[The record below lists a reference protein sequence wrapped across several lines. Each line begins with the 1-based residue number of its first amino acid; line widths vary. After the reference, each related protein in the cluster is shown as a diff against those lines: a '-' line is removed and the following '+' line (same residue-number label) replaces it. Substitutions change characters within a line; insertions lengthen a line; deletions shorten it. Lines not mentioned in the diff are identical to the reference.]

1 MAPMIRFKERDPV
14 SNILRRLNPSRCAVV
29 CGAFLLA
36 LSAARPAQAGLII
49 TPTYNTASF
58 TADGYSA
65 AQIAQ
70 IESSVNYVINEYET
84 LYSNPIHIN
93 ITVQSTNQA
102 GVLGGSSTS
111 LVGFANYSQT
121 RNALLAEYAAH
132 PNSTVIQAGASL
144 GATDPTGGGSFVFAT
159 AEAKALGLIADSTIN
174 NDGTFTFGST
184 LAYTFDPHNRQVAGE
199 FDFTGV
205 VEHEISEIMGRIPI
219 LGANFGAGSS
229 FDPNDLFRYTA
240 PGTHSL
246 SASAS
251 GVYFSVNGGTTNLQG
266 FNPNNGGDVDD
277 YNGSNPTDPY
287 NAFTGPDQGHA
298 LTTVDNQ
305 NMLVLGYSQNQSVT
319 PEPASLTLLALG
331 FGAVVGIPKL
341 RRRKPI

>member
-70 IESSVNYVINEYET
+70 IESAFQFAANEYEN
-84 LYSNPIHIN
+84 LYSNPIQVN
-93 ITVQSTNQA
+93 ITVQSTNSP
-102 GVLGGSSTS
+102 GVLGGSSTN
-111 LVGFANYSQT
+111 LIGFLNYSQT

-144 GATDPTGGGSFVFAT
+144 GATDPTGGGSFVFAR
-159 AEAKALGLIADSTIN
+159 AEGKALGLIASDSNT
-174 NDGTFTFGST
+174 DGTFTFGST
-184 LAYTFDPHNRQVAGE
+184 LQYTFDPNHRQVAGE
-199 FDFTGV
+199 FDFIGV
-205 VEHEISEIMGRIPI
+205 AEHEISEIMGRIPI
-219 LGANFGAGSS
+219 LGSNFGAGSS
-229 FDPNDLFRYTA
+229 YDPNDLFRYTA
-240 PGTHSL
+240 PGTRSL
-246 SASAS
+246 TPNAT
-251 GVYFSVNGGTTNLQG
+251 GVYFSVNGGVTNLQG

>member
-1 MAPMIRFKERDPV
+1 M
-14 SNILRRLNPSRCAVV
+14 
-29 CGAFLLA
+29 
-36 LSAARPAQAGLII
+36 II

-70 IESSVNYVINEYET
+70 IESAFQYVVNEYEN
-84 LYSNPIHIN
+84 LYSNPIHVN
-93 ITVQSTNQA
+93 ITVQSTNAA
-102 GVLGGSSTS
+102 GVLGGSNTS
-111 LVGFANYSQT
+111 LAGFLNYSQT
-121 RNALLAEYAAH
+121 RTALLNEYAAH

-159 AEAKALGLIADSTIN
+159 AEAKALGLIADNSS

-184 LAYTFDPHNRQVAGE
+184 LQYTFDPNHRQVAGE
-199 FDFTGV
+199 FDFIGV
-205 VEHEISEIMGRIPI
+205 AEHEVSEIMGRIPI
-219 LGANFGAGSS
+219 LGSNFGDGRSY
-229 FDPNDLFRYTA
+229 DPNDLFRYTA

-246 SASAS
+246 NANAS
-251 GVYFSVNGGTTNLQG
+251 GVYFSVDGGVTNLQG

-287 NAFTGPDQGHA
+287 NAFTGPNQAHA
-298 LTTVDNQ
+298 LSTVDNQ

-331 FGAVVGIPKL
+331 FGAVLGIPKL